1 MSNYNEIVSSLTKIN
16 SNNSAVEESLS
27 ASVHD
32 HNFNN
37 LVSSTFNK
45 ISETNAQFKDA
56 INALSETP
64 KFTSDPEKLAILQ
77 NYVGEYTNHISLVSA
92 LARKA
97 VSTIETLE
105 KSQ

>member
-1 MSNYNEIVSSLTKIN
+1 MSNYNEIVSSLTKITPYD
-16 SNNSAVEESLS
+16 SAVEDSLS
-27 ASVHD
+27 ASVQD

-37 LVSSTFNK
+37 LVTSTFNK
-45 ISETNAQFKDA
+45 ISETNAQYKDV

-64 KFTSDPEKLAILQ
+64 NFTSDPEKLAILQ

-92 LARKA
+92 LVRKS